1 MNLKEIGR
9 KIKEQRKYKGLTQA
23 QLAEK
28 ANIAVGYLS
37 GIERGEKIA
46 SLKVMLAI
54 ANKLNL
60 SLDFMLLDDIEN
72 LEDKNMIDANM
83 HEFKFM
89 LNEIED
95 KTLINEFIS
104 YCRAISKE
112 IINRKKE
119 RIIK

>member
-1 MNLKEIGR
+1 MNLREVGR
-9 KIKEQRKYKGLTQA
+9 KIREQRNYKGLTQE
-23 QLAEK
+23 QLSEAV
-28 ANIAVGYLS
+28 NITPAYLS
-37 GIERGEKIA
+37 GIERGNKIA
-46 SLKVMLAI
+46 SIKIMLAI
-54 ANKLNL
+54 ANELEM